1 MDSHTVDRILELLR
15 KSKTIHTVD
24 ITGIKISH
32 PNSRSSTTQY
42 ISHLTTYLGGAP
54 ELNKNFKRL
63 VTEARKLGKT
73 VMDRCNLTVLF
84 EPHMEDLPTFLSE
97 NSVQVVASLPCYTI
111 TNVDEQVN
119 KYSPPKAH

>member
-1 MDSHTVDRILELLR
+1 
-15 KSKTIHTVD
+15 
-24 ITGIKISH
+24 
-32 PNSRSSTTQY
+32 
-42 ISHLTTYLGGAP
+42 
-54 ELNKNFKRL
+54 